1 MEIKDSIAKQI
12 EEFLK
17 EKGVESPFTLDI
29 PKDKSHGDLTTNIA
43 LAISKKLGK
52 NPRDLAKELK
62 EYLEKSKIEGVNSI
76 EIAGAGFLNFK
87 TNEDPLSTLNEIVS
101 KDLEYGKEE
110 KKNKKV
116 MVEYGQPNTHKALQ
130 IGHMKSGLIGASII
144 KLLENSGYD
153 VIKANFYG
161 DVGKQVAKCLYGLLL
176 DNDNSIDK
184 SIDKVN
190 KIKSKFGVNEV
201 AKYLNDCYV
210 KASSLHEVDE
220 KVKEGINKIN
230 ISIYADLDKD
240 TPLMKLYRLT
250 KKMSEEHQDFVFGEL
265 GVLYDRQYPESE
277 IFKNGLELVR
287 KHIPDLFIQD
297 QGAIIFPGE
306 KYDLQRW
313 VFITKDGV
321 PTYSAKDLGLAYKKF
336 EEYPDLYL
344 SIVLTAVEQNSY
356 FKAVIKALELI
367 DKKFTGK
374 YKHFGFGWMLLGN
387 KKTSSRLGKTIKVT
401 DLMEEIVSKAK
412 EKISKDKNYTKE
424 EIDSIAKSV
433 GISAL
438 KFFIL
443 SYEFHKDIN
452 YDPDKVLSLT
462 GFSGPYIMYGYVRT
476 HGILKGNEIDKS
488 KLNGH
493 ILNPDEKELIQELS
507 KYPNIAAKASEEFAP
522 HKIAHYLYD
531 LTNLFNKFYNNN
543 QVLNDPVNKDFRLL
557 LTKSVSIV
565 LRNGLKLLNIDAID
579 RM

>member
-12 EEFLK
+12 EIFLE
-17 EKGVESPFTLDI
+17 EKGINTPFSLDI
-29 PKDKSHGDLTTNIA
+29 PKDKSHGDLSTNIA
-43 LAISKKLGK
+43 LAVSKKLEK
-52 NPRDLAKELK
+52 NPRDLANELK
-62 EYLEKSKIEGVNSI
+62 EYLENKKIDGVDSI

-87 TNEDPLSTLNEIVS
+87 IDEDPLTTLNEIVS
-101 KDLEYGKEE
+101 KDLEYGKGE

-144 KLLENSGYD
+144 KLLENSGYE

-161 DVGKQVAKCLYGLLL
+161 DVGKQVAKCLYGLLI
-176 DNDNSIDK
+176 DNNESIEE
-184 SIDKVN
+184 SITKVN
-190 KIKSKFGVNEV
+190 YIKESSGVNEV

-210 KASSLHEVDE
+210 KASSLNEVDDKAKE
-220 KVKEGINKIN
+220 KINKIN
-230 ISIYADLDKD
+230 NSIYSDLDKD

-250 KKMSEEHQDFVFGEL
+250 KKMSEEHQDYVFGEL

-277 IFKNGLELVR
+277 IFKNGLELVK
-287 KHIPDLFIQD
+287 KHIPDLFIPD

-313 VFITKDGV
+313 VFITKEGV
-321 PTYSAKDLGLAYKKF
+321 PTYSAKDLGLAHKKF
-336 EEYPDLYL
+336 EEYPDLNL
-344 SIVLTAVEQNSY
+344 SIVLTAVEQTAY

-367 DKKFTGK
+367 DKKFIGK
-374 YKHFGFGWMLLGN
+374 YKHFGFGWMLLDN

-412 EKISKDKNYTKE
+412 EKISKDKNYTNE

-476 HGILKGNEIDKS
+476 HGILKGNEIDKT
-488 KLNGH
+488 KLSGH
-493 ILNPDEKELIQELS
+493 VLNSDEKELIQELS
-507 KYPNIAAKASEEFAP
+507 KYPEFARKASEEFAP

-565 LRNGLKLLNIDAID
+565 LRNGLKLLNIDVVD

>member
-1 MEIKDSIAKQI
+1 M
-12 EEFLK
+12 
-17 EKGVESPFTLDI
+17 
-29 PKDKSHGDLTTNIA
+29 N
-43 LAISKKLGK
+43 
-52 NPRDLAKELK
+52 
-62 EYLEKSKIEGVNSI
+62 
-76 EIAGAGFLNFK
+76 
-87 TNEDPLSTLNEIVS
+87 
-101 KDLEYGKEE
+101 
-110 KKNKKV
+110 
-116 MVEYGQPNTHKALQ
+116 
-130 IGHMKSGLIGASII
+130 
-144 KLLENSGYD
+144 
-153 VIKANFYG
+153 
-161 DVGKQVAKCLYGLLL
+161 
-176 DNDNSIDK
+176 
-184 SIDKVN
+184 
-190 KIKSKFGVNEV
+190 
-201 AKYLNDCYV
+201 
-210 KASSLHEVDE
+210 
-220 KVKEGINKIN
+220 
-230 ISIYADLDKD
+230 
-240 TPLMKLYRLT
+240 LYRLT
-250 KKMSEEHQDFVFGEL
+250 KKMSEEHQDLVFGEL
-265 GVLYDRQYPESE
+265 GVVFDRQYPESE
-277 IFKNGLELVR
+277 IFKNGLELVK
-287 KHIPDLFIQD
+287 KHTPDLFIPD

-313 VFITKDGV
+313 VFITKEGV
-321 PTYSAKDLGLAYKKF
+321 PTYSAKDLGLAHKKF
-336 EEYPDLYL
+336 EEYPDLSL
-344 SIVLTAVEQNSY
+344 SIVLTSVEQNAY

-367 DKKFTGK
+367 DSKFIGK

-387 KKTSSRLGKTIKVT
+387 KKTSSRSGKTVKVT

-412 EKISKDKNYTKE
+412 EKISKDKNYTDE

-476 HGILKGNEIDKS
+476 HGILKGNEIDKT

-493 ILNPDEKELIQELS
+493 VLNPDEKELIQELS

-565 LRNGLKLLNIDAID
+565 LRNGLKLLNIDVVD

>member
-12 EEFLK
+12 EFFLK
-17 EKGVESPFTLDI
+17 EKGINTPFSLNI
-29 PKDKSHGDLTTNIA
+29 PKDKTHGDLSTNIA

-52 NPRDLAKELK
+52 KPQDTASELK
-62 EYLEKSKIEGVNSI
+62 TYLEDKKIEGLTSI

-87 TNEDPLSTLNEIVS
+87 INENPLSTLNEIVA

-116 MVEYGQPNTHKALQ
+116 MLEYGQPNTHKALQ

-144 KLLENSGYD
+144 KLLENSGYE
-153 VIKANFYG
+153 VIKANYYG
-161 DVGKQVAKCLYGLLL
+161 DVGKHVAKCLYGVLL
-176 DNDNSIDK
+176 DNNESIEE
-184 SIDKVN
+184 SINKVN
-190 KIKSKFGVNEV
+190 EIKKASGVNEV
-201 AKYLNDCYV
+201 AKYLNECYA
-210 KASSLHEVDE
+210 KASALHEVDE
-220 KVKEGINKIN
+220 KAKEGISKIN
-230 ISIYADLDKD
+230 VSIYSDLKKD
-240 TPLMKLYRLT
+240 TPLMNLYRVT
-250 KKMSEEHQDFVFGEL
+250 KKMSEEHQDLVFGEL
-265 GVLYDRQYPESE
+265 GVVFDRQYPESE
-277 IFKNGLELVR
+277 IFENSLDLVK
-287 KHIPDLFIQD
+287 KHIPDLFIPD

-313 VFITKDGV
+313 VFITKEGV
-321 PTYSAKDLGLAYKKF
+321 PTYSAKDLGLAHKKF
-336 EEYPDLYL
+336 EEFPDLFL
-344 SIVLTAVEQNSY
+344 SIVLTSVEQNAY

-367 DKKFTGK
+367 DKKFIGK

-387 KKTSSRLGKTIKVT
+387 KKTSSRSGKTVKVT

-412 EKISKDKNYTKE
+412 EKISKDKNYTE
-424 EIDSIAKSV
+424 SDIDSIAKSV

-476 HGILKGNEIDKS
+476 HGILKGNDIDES
-488 KLNGH
+488 KLKGH
-493 ILNPDEKELIQELS
+493 VLNADEKELIQELS
-507 KYPNIAAKASEEFAP
+507 KYPNVAKKASEEFAP
-522 HKIAHYLYD
+522 HKVAHYLYD

>member
-1 MEIKDSIAKQI
+1 MEIKVSIAKQI
-12 EEFLK
+12 DEFLK

-52 NPRDLAKELK
+52 NGRELATELK
-62 EYLEKSKIEGVNSI
+62 EYIENKKIEGLTSI

-87 TNEDPLSTLNEIVS
+87 IDEDPLSTLNEIVS
-101 KDLEYGKEE
+101 KDFEYGKEE

-153 VIKANFYG
+153 VIKANYYS
-161 DVGKQVAKCLYGLLL
+161 DVGKHVAKCMYGLLL
-176 DNDNSIDK
+176 DNNESIEE
-184 SIDKVN
+184 STNKV
-190 KIKSKFGVNEV
+190 KEIEKESGVNDV
-201 AKYLNDCYV
+201 AKYLNECYA
-210 KASSLHEVDE
+210 KASSLYEVDE
-220 KVKEGINKIN
+220 KAKEGIDKIN
-230 ISIYADLDKD
+230 LVIYSDLDKD
-240 TPLMKLYRLT
+240 TPLMNLYRLT
-250 KKMSEEHQDFVFGEL
+250 KEMSEEHQNLVFGEL
-265 GVLYDRQYPESE
+265 GVVFDRQYPESE
-277 IFKNGLELVR
+277 IFKDGLELVK
-287 KHIPDLFIQD
+287 KHTPDIFIPD
-297 QGAIIFPGE
+297 QGAVIFPGE

-313 VFITKDGV
+313 VFITKEGV
-321 PTYSAKDLGLAYKKF
+321 PTYSAKDLGLAHKKF
-336 EEYPDLYL
+336 EEYPDLNL
-344 SIVLTAVEQNSY
+344 SIVLTSVEQNAY

-367 DKKFTGK
+367 DKKFIGK

-387 KKTSSRLGKTIKVT
+387 KKTSSRSGKTVKVT

-412 EKISKDKNYTKE
+412 EKISKDKNYTNE

-438 KFFIL
+438 KFFVL

-476 HGILKGNEIDKS
+476 HGILKESEIDKT
-488 KLNGH
+488 KLSGH
-493 ILNPDEKELIQELS
+493 VLNQDEKELIQELS

-565 LRNGLKLLNIDAID
+565 LRNGLKLLNIDVVD

>member
-12 EEFLK
+12 EIFLK
-17 EKGVESPFTLDI
+17 EKGINTPFSLDI
-29 PKDKSHGDLTTNIA
+29 PKDKSHGDLSTNIA
-43 LAISKKLGK
+43 LAVSKKLEK
-52 NPRDLAKELK
+52 NPRDLATELK
-62 EYLEKSKIEGVNSI
+62 EYLENKKIDGVDSI

-87 TNEDPLSTLNEIVS
+87 IDEDPLTTLNEIVS
-101 KDLEYGKEE
+101 KDLEYGKGE

-144 KLLENSGYD
+144 KLLENSGYE

-161 DVGKQVAKCLYGLLL
+161 DVGKQVAKCLYGLLI
-176 DNDNSIDK
+176 DNNESIEE
-184 SIDKVN
+184 STTKVN
-190 KIKSKFGVNEV
+190 DIKESSGVNEV

-210 KASSLHEVDE
+210 KASSLNEVDDKAKE
-220 KVKEGINKIN
+220 KINKIN
-230 ISIYADLDKD
+230 NSIYSDLDKD

-277 IFKNGLELVR
+277 IFKNGLELVK
-287 KHIPDLFIQD
+287 KHIPDLFIPD

-313 VFITKDGV
+313 VFITKEGV
-321 PTYSAKDLGLAYKKF
+321 PTYSAKDLGLAHKKF
-336 EEYPDLYL
+336 EEYPDLSL
-344 SIVLTAVEQNSY
+344 SIVLTAVEQTAY

-367 DKKFTGK
+367 DSKFIGK
-374 YKHFGFGWMLLGN
+374 YKHFGFGWMLLDN

-412 EKISKDKNYTKE
+412 EKISKDKNYTDE

-476 HGILKGNEIDKS
+476 HGILKGNEIDKT

-493 ILNPDEKELIQELS
+493 VLNPDEKELIQELS
-507 KYPNIAAKASEEFAP
+507 KYPEFARKASEEFAP

-565 LRNGLKLLNIDAID
+565 LRNGLKLLNIDVVD